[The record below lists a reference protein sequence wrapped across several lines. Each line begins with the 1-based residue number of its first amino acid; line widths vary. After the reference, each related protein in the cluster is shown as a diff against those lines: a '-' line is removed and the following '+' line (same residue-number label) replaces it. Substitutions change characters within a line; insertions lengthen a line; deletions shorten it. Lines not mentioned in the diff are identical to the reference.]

1 MRPDALSR
9 TRVHRDAHRDA
20 RAGGTATTGGEG
32 VNTGFV
38 FLTLGAV
45 LFGAWYIGHL

>member
-1 MRPDALSR
+1 MRPNALNR
-9 TRVHRDAHRDA
+9 TRVDRGHA
-20 RAGGTATTGGEG
+20 RVGATGGEG
-32 VNTGFV
+32 VNAGFV